1 MSGIAEKF
9 GVSLNAL
16 IAANPQIKNPDLI
29 YTGDV
34 LSIPTKPSQVK
45 KYTVVAGDTMSG
57 IAAKFGVS
65 LSALVAAN
73 PQIKNPD
80 LIYAG
85 QVLTIRP
92 DTKIRLEKA
101 APGLPGGRPLC
112 PLNKI
117 TAQRES
123 SGRGPI
129 SPPDMPDSTG
139 RAHLLMSRRFVF
151 LLML

>member
-85 QVLTIRP
+85 QVLTIP
-92 DTKIRLEKA
+92 
-101 APGLPGGRPLC
+101 
-112 PLNKI
+112 
-117 TAQRES
+117 S
-123 SGRGPI
+123 
-129 SPPDMPDSTG
+129 
-139 RAHLLMSRRFVF
+139 
-151 LLML
+151 